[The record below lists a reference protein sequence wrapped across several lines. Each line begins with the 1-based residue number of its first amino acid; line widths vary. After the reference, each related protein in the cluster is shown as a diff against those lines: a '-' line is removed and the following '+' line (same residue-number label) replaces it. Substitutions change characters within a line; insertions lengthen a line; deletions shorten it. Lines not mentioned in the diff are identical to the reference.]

1 MDKILLTARYVE
13 GDLSES
19 EFDEFEDIIKHD
31 KELQEY
37 LEHYKIINRS
47 LDMQLM
53 GALMSSTS
61 EKATKSL
68 SIKQHERTKEVSN
81 IARVFIIGTFIALA
95 VVVGVFFFSLSH
107 NHYEQFK
114 VSDDE
119 MIATFRKSPYKDL
132 NEAATHVSNG
142 EYYEAKQI
150 IEKLYLKNPDNN
162 ELANHYAAILMAN
175 NCLETSK
182 EVLYPVLN
190 GTDASLKYEAAY
202 MIALSFLKEGN
213 RTACKQWLTMIPLNS
228 ERYAQANHLLSKL
241 IADV

>member
-19 EFDEFEDIIKHD
+19 EYGEFENIIKHD
-31 KELQEY
+31 KELQQY

-53 GALMSSTS
+53 GALAS
-61 EKATKSL
+61 KNRKSDTVTL
-68 SIKQHERTKEVSN
+68 PIKQNEPTKEVDN
-81 IARVFIIGTFIALA
+81 IARVFIIGAVIALTI
-95 VVVGVFFFSLSH
+95 VVGVFLFLRNY

-114 VSDDE
+114 ITDSE
-119 MIATFRKSPYKDL
+119 MITGFGKSSHIGL
-132 NEAATHVSNG
+132 NQAAIHVGNG

-150 IEKLYLKNPDNN
+150 IEKLYLKNPDDNH
-162 ELANHYAAILMAN
+162 LANHYAAILLAN
-175 NCLETSK
+175 DCFETSK

-190 GTDASLKYEAAY
+190 GNDTSNKYEAAY

-213 RTACKQWLTMIPLNS
+213 SKACKQWLSVIPLGS
-228 ERYAQANHLLSKL
+228 DRYAQANQLLSKL
-241 IADV
+241 MADV